1 MEMSAIPE
9 AGAGTVANPSARL
22 INPDLA
28 PARERTWGVYSI
40 AAIWMTVFHN
50 IGTYTF
56 ALGFFLIGLPVWQVF
71 LVFLVAVTIL
81 YLLINLTALA
91 GQRTGVPFPVLA
103 RISFGVFGA
112 NVPALIRAAVAI
124 FWYGI
129 QTYLASAAVNLLLVR
144 IFPGVDSLNHHSF
157 LGLSVLGWIA
167 FLGLWVVQLLVVH
180 RGMESV
186 RKYQN
191 WSGPVIYLVMF
202 ALAIWLLVKAHGKVS
217 LTLSS
222 RHLSGGEARFQF
234 VSAVALFVSLWG
246 TYLLNYCDFS
256 RFSPS
261 RKKVKTGNFV
271 GLFPNFLLFA
281 VTVLII
287 TACSV
292 EVFGRV
298 ITDPVDLVGRI
309 PSTVAVAIGAI
320 CFAGATVGVN
330 VVGNFVSPA
339 FDIANV
345 APRKIDF
352 TRGGLIAAVLSL
364 FVFPWKLYD
373 NPIAVNYF
381 ISGVGA
387 TLGPLFGIIIS
398 DYYLLRKQRVHL
410 DALYQEGPGPY
421 WYRGGWNLTAI
432 GAFVPAAIVAIVFT
446 IIPSFSDVKP
456 FAWFIGAVL
465 GSGFYMLAARR
476 SPATVP
482 TMTPATATSE
492 EGA

>member
-1 MEMSAIPE
+1 MSAITE
-9 AGAGTVANPSARL
+9 ARARTVVNPSPRL
-22 INPDLA
+22 INEDLE

-81 YLLINLTALA
+81 YLLINLTAFA

-112 NVPALIRAAVAI
+112 NLPALIRAAVAI

-144 IFPGVDSLNHHSF
+144 IFPGLDSLNQHSF
-157 LGLSVLGWIA
+157 LGLSILGWIS
-167 FLGLWVVQLLVVH
+167 FLGLWCVQLVVVH

-191 WSGPVIYLVMF
+191 FSGPVIYLVMF
-202 ALAIWLLVKAHGKVS
+202 ALAIWLMVKAHWKLDLS
-217 LTLSS
+217 LSS

-261 RKKVKTGNFV
+261 RRKVRLGNFL
-271 GLFPNFLLFA
+271 GLFPNFVLFA
-281 VTVLII
+281 CTVLVI
-287 TACSV
+287 TAGSV
-292 EVFGRV
+292 EVFGNV
-298 ITDPVDLVGRI
+298 ITDPVEIVGRI
-309 PSTVAVAIGAI
+309 PSTFAVVIGAL

-339 FDIANV
+339 FDLANV

-352 TRGGLIAAVLSL
+352 KRGGLIAAVLSL

-398 DYYLLRKQRVHL
+398 DYYLLRRQRVDM
-410 DALYQEGPGPY
+410 DALYQEGSGPY
-421 WYRGGWNLTAI
+421 WYRGGWNMTAI
-432 GAFVPAAIVAIVFT
+432 GAFIPAAAVAIIFT
-446 IIPSFSDVKP
+446 IIPAFDSVKP
-456 FAWFIGAVL
+456 FAWFIGAAL
-465 GSGFYMLAARR
+465 GSVFYMVAVRTRPATLHTM
-476 SPATVP
+476 SPAT
-482 TMTPATATSE
+482 AASE